1 MREDCVPAYQQ
12 PLPARER
19 WWQSGYP
26 LLPAVGLAILPK
38 CPFCLIALASSIGL
52 GYLARTWWLVPLT
65 SVCFVAALGSLAVRA
80 RRRHSYTSLYLGLSG
95 LAIILLG
102 KYQLDNTPLTYVGL
116 ALLIFASLWRGK
128 YKRKS
133 PDTTGCKC

>member
-12 PLPARER
+12 TLPDREH
-19 WWQSGYP
+19 WWQLSYP

-65 SVCFVAALGSLAVRA
+65 SICFVAAVGSLAMRA
-80 RRRHSYTSLYLGLSG
+80 RRRRTYAPLYLGLSG
-95 LAIILLG
+95 LVIVFLS
-102 KYQLDNTPLTYVGL
+102 KYQLNNTPLTYMGL
-116 ALLIFASLWRGK
+116 ALLVFASLWRGTSK
-128 YKRKS
+128 TKS
-133 PDTTGCKC
+133 PDNTGCKC

>member
-1 MREDCVPAYQQ
+1 MREDCVPADQQ
-12 PLPARER
+12 TVPVRER
-19 WWQSGYP
+19 WWQLSYP

-65 SVCFVAALGSLAVRA
+65 SVCFVVVVGSLALRA
-80 RRRHSYTSLYLGLSG
+80 RRRHSYASLYLGLTA

-102 KYQLDNTPLTYVGL
+102 KYQLNNMPLTYMGL

-133 PDTTGCKC
+133 PVNTGCKC

>member
-12 PLPARER
+12 TLPVRER
-19 WWQSGYP
+19 WWQLSYP
-26 LLPAVGLAILPK
+26 VLPAVGLAILPK

-52 GYLARTWWLVPLT
+52 GYLARTWWLVPIT
-65 SVCFVAALGSLAVRA
+65 SVCFIAALGSLALRA
-80 RRRHSYTSLYLGLSG
+80 RRRRNYASLYLGLSG

-102 KYQLDNTPLTYVGL
+102 KYQLNNMPLTYVGL
-116 ALLIFASLWRGK
+116 ALLIFASPWRGK

-133 PDTTGCKC
+133 PDNTGCKC

>member
-12 PLPARER
+12 TLAARER
-19 WWQSGYP
+19 WWQLSYP

-65 SVCFVAALGSLAVRA
+65 SVCFVAVVGSLVMRA
-80 RRRHSYTSLYLGLSG
+80 RRRRAYASLYLGLSA
-95 LAIILLG
+95 LAIIVLG
-102 KYQLDNTPLTYVGL
+102 KYELNNMPLTYVGL
-116 ALLIFASLWRGK
+116 ALLVFASLLRDTSK
-128 YKRKS
+128 AKS
-133 PDTTGCKC
+133 PDNTGCKC